1 MQIIQIIQYAQ
12 MMVLYKGTL
21 EDSFLI
27 LLETTAHFYQDTK
40 RSPHSISSHRYKG
53 QSAVADKDGDS
64 HREIPGTPL
73 FPVTEPVGNLGQ
85 VTYSLHRLAI
95 PL

>member
-1 MQIIQIIQYAQ
+1 MQIIQIIQYAR

-40 RSPHSISSHRYKG
+40 RTPHNIYSHKYRA
-53 QSAVADKDGDS
+53 QSGAADKDGNS
-64 HREIPGTPL
+64 HTEIPEAPV
-73 FPVTEPVGNLGQ
+73 FPVTEHMRNLGQ
-85 VTYSLHRLAI
+85 VTYSLCTLAI